1 MILDFRKMG
10 LEALAKYC
18 TIVLK
23 HATDGEVHLES
34 QLKAVVTSAQQ
45 ANDIRGMRTIA
56 RDFKEWSSH
65 LPPNKFFVLEAELK
79 EAFATEETLLK
90 DEHAIQVTAAS
101 SADKN
106 DRVKFQFEIR
116 DVHMGNPSIPLL
128 ESIEGSLKF
137 KIKSADF
144 ATLSNTYLLQFA
156 IILRKWLD
164 QLSQCKPFSYVDG
177 SSSQL
182 LKLEFIDDKSIQVS
196 SALAKGSTVIS
207 VSALSRGANRFLEQF
222 NQALMKEIGVSIDQI
237 EDEIDD
243 LNEEQ

>member
-1 MILDFRKMG
+1 
-10 LEALAKYC
+10 
-18 TIVLK
+18 
-23 HATDGEVHLES
+23 
-34 QLKAVVTSAQQ
+34 
-45 ANDIRGMRTIA
+45 
-56 RDFKEWSSH
+56 
-65 LPPNKFFVLEAELK
+65 
-79 EAFATEETLLK
+79 
-90 DEHAIQVTAAS
+90 
-101 SADKN
+101 
-106 DRVKFQFEIR
+106 
-116 DVHMGNPSIPLL
+116 MGNPSIPLL